1 MTDLYQPI
9 EPLTKSEIIS
19 LRAVVDAQ
27 ILLYA
32 SRRESLAM
40 TLDVDEKCRA
50 MSVLFQR
57 LSSQLEKIE
66 RGSHSLGDVAS
77 ILELG
82 FHPEPD
88 HSVGEVVVY
97 SILIAKR
104 RVYKRDLYRWGEL
117 VIKGPRGRASLFT
130 YETHESWWESLEG
143 DADTLKTAA
152 RDIGTIGELELAL
165 HVATDFGRID
175 IRRQLEALDRE
186 LELADDPASQTEED
200 LSGTLK
206 AIDHDLAVDDSDQ
219 ISF

>member
-1 MTDLYQPI
+1 MTDLYKPI
-9 EPLTKSEIIS
+9 EPLTKTELEDIRGALEST
-19 LRAVVDAQ
+19 
-27 ILLYA
+27 LLFAA
-32 SRRESLAM
+32 SRKNQRMMTELTSSIVHDLSSL
-40 TLDVDEKCRA
+40 T
-50 MSVLFQR
+50 QR
-57 LSSQLEKIE
+57 ISSQLEKLE
-66 RGSHSLGDVAS
+66 RASHSLGDVAS

-117 VIKGPRGRASLFT
+117 VIQGPRGRASLFT
-130 YETHESWWESLEG
+130 YETPESWWESLEG

-175 IRRQLEALDRE
+175 IRRELEALDRE
-186 LELADDPASQTEED
+186 LELDDDPASQTEED